1 MEIGMAMKKELTE
14 FIYNRIER
22 LYPTNINEVV
32 DKYKDFYI
40 DVGRKHPFG
49 DKDITFWRIGMAQML
64 YEDFKFFGT
73 RSITN
78 GKDHQNW
85 KKDIESGLDMLESL
99 EFFKFDIGTEL
110 GPLRI

>member
-1 MEIGMAMKKELTE
+1 MATKKELTE
-14 FIYNRIER
+14 YIYNRIES
-22 LYPTNINEVV
+22 LYPTAINEAV
-32 DKYKDFYI
+32 DKYKDFYAY
-40 DVGRKHPFG
+40 VNRKHPFG
-49 DKDITFWRIGMAQML
+49 DKDITFWRIGMSNQL
-64 YEDFKFFGT
+64 YDEFKFFGT

-99 EFFKFDIGTEL
+99 EFFTFDIGTDL